1 MPVLFYLVTFKE
13 FDNSYVL
20 TLVGI
25 YTLTA
30 VKTAPS
36 VVKIYLAI
44 QQAIFYFPAVNVL
57 NKEINLK
64 FKRNNTQ
71 NNFSEK
77 NYFDKKI
84 TLKNVSFQYSGT
96 KYSSLKRLSFD
107 IKKGEK
113 IGIIGESG
121 SGKSTLVDLI
131 MGLID
136 PSNGKIDIDNFNLQK
151 IKKSWQSMIGYVPQN
166 IYLMDDTI
174 QKNLILYN
182 EKNFEKKNIMKVLK
196 KSNLEKTIR
205 NLPRD

>member
-1 MPVLFYLVTFKE
+1 MYSTLQQIPRLIFEFFIVLIACLILFITFKE

-36 VVKIYLAI
+36 VVKIYLSI

-77 NYFDKKI
+77 I
-84 TLKNVSFQYSGT
+84 IL
-96 KYSSLKRLSFD
+96 
-107 IKKGEK
+107 IKK
-113 IGIIGESG
+113 
-121 SGKSTLVDLI
+121 
-131 MGLID
+131 
-136 PSNGKIDIDNFNLQK
+136 
-151 IKKSWQSMIGYVPQN
+151 
-166 IYLMDDTI
+166 
-174 QKNLILYN
+174 
-182 EKNFEKKNIMKVLK
+182 
-196 KSNLEKTIR
+196 
-205 NLPRD
+205 